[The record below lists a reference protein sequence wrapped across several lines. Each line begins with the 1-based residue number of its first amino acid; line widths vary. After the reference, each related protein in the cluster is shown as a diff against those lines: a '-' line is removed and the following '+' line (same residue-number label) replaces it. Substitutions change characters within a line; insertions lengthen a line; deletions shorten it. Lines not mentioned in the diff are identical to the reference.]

1 MSLSHKCLSSVC
13 QIQLPWSFD
22 FFSLSQKQINGSS
35 DSHYLFCLCS
45 QPRHHSWQFRR
56 WNREGSCLSEFFF
69 LLLVIFTLEL
79 GNKTIAI
86 PRVFFLLSKWKSF
99 MLDDLCEEI
108 TNKCKFLRMVM
119 LTKFIGGFTL
129 FWLFVLWSKTDEWQ
143 LIPKIFTKK
152 KILAFKDL
160 IIVVYRNPRY
170 CICVPVNSSFWNKA
184 NDCQFHI

>member
-56 WNREGSCLSEFFF
+56 WNREGSCLSEFFC

-129 FWLFVLWSKTDEWQ
+129 FWLFVLKYSPKKRYWHLRTSLLLYTG
-143 LIPKIFTKK
+143 IPDIVFVYLSIHHFETKQTIVNFIFRQ
-152 KILAFKDL
+152 I
-160 IIVVYRNPRY
+160 Y
-170 CICVPVNSSFWNKA
+170 
-184 NDCQFHI
+184 Q